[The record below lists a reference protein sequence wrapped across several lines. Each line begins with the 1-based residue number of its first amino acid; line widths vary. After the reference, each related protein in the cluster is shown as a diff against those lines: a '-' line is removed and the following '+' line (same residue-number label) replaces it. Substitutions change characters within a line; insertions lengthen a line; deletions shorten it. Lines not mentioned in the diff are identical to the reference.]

1 MKVKGKEMGENEK
14 KKFSLSKK
22 QLIIIGA
29 VAAAVVIGVVL
40 FIVLNNNSLKATTMK
55 LLRMEGTVT
64 LEENGETKTVKEHLR
79 FKSGDAISTEVKSLV
94 SVGLDD
100 TKIVTL
106 DEESRAEFQK
116 DGKNLELTLTDG
128 QLFFNVTEKLDA
140 DASFNIRNS
149 DMVVG
154 IRGTSGVIVKDRNGR
169 PILYLTD
176 GEVEITAK
184 NPVTGESK
192 TITVQ
197 PRTRVSVYYYSDRPI
212 GETVQFCEVP
222 LEPDM
227 IPEFAVGQMCSDEEL
242 LSRITEAT
250 GWKVTDVKK
259 LGDEV
264 KEGNYVPKESEPI
277 NLGLM
282 DPDDLIPKDAE
293 AVQDEEPVEAPQE
306 PEEPEQPEEPEAPAE
321 EPQEEAPQVQ
331 EPIDYA
337 ELGRNDPDVLAA
349 ITEVGEDGIFY
360 LEGGVIFD
368 AKYYALMNPLV
379 VKAYGNDPY
388 ALLYHYIHC
397 GKGEDSRFPSA
408 EEEHRVAAEKVE
420 EQRKAEQFQKE
431 QEEANRRAAEEE
443 ENTSTTDSGDSG
455 NSSTTVTRS
464 YSFPATGTITFNGGN
479 ADMVWNGYW
488 NEDDIPVNIN
498 GNTAT
503 VSRDGITLTG
513 TGGDGV
519 YNITSASVS
528 VVFDGDTPIS
538 CGGVDFYDDSTYGR
552 VAMTGWCIVIYENGT
567 IDLGAYN

>member
-64 LEENGETKTVKEHLR
+64 LEENGETKTVKENLR

-106 DEESRAEFQK
+106 DEESRAEFKK
-116 DGKNLELTLTDG
+116 DGKDLELTLTDG

-250 GWKVTDVKK
+250 GWEVTEVKK

-321 EPQEEAPQVQ
+321 EPQEETTPQVQ
-331 EPIDYA
+331 EPKDYSQDA
-337 ELGRNDPDVLAA
+337 TVRAA
-349 ITEVGEDGIFY
+349 IKYIGEDGTIY
-360 LEGGVIFD
+360 LTDGTTFD
-368 AKYYALMNPLV
+368 WEYYAMMNPDV

-388 ALLYHYIHC
+388 ALLYHYLI
-397 GKGEDSRFPSA
+397 KGQNEDSRFANA
-408 EEEHRVAAEKVE
+408 EEEHQAAAEKVE

-443 ENTSTTDSGDSG
+443 NKEASNQSADSGQGAGNTGGAMAAINGLSDQGDSTTLGG
-455 NSSTTVTRS
+455 TTVTFEGDG
-464 YSFPATGTITFNGGN
+464 YYNFNDGTQN
-479 ADMVWNGYW
+479 
-488 NEDDIPVNIN
+488 
-498 GNTAT
+498 
-503 VSRDGITLTG
+503 VSGHGITQ
-513 TGGDGV
+513 GDG
-519 YNITSASVS
+519 YIQFQSEN
-528 VVFDGDTPIS
+528 GEPWRL
-538 CGGVDFYDDSTYGR
+538 YDD
-552 VAMTGWCIVIYENGT
+552 GT
-567 IDLGAYN
+567 LQNMGI

>member
-1 MKVKGKEMGENEK
+1 MGENEK

-64 LEENGETKTVKEHLR
+64 LEENGETKTVKENLR

-242 LSRITEAT
+242 LSRITAAT
-250 GWKVTDVKK
+250 GWEVTEVKK

-293 AVQDEEPVEAPQE
+293 AVQDEEPVEAPQK

-321 EPQEEAPQVQ
+321 EPQEVTTPQVQ

-349 ITEVGEDGIFY
+349 ITEVGKDGIFY

-379 VKAYGNDPY
+379 VQAYGNDPY

-443 ENTSTTDSGDSG
+443 NKEASSDTTQ
-455 NSSTTVTRS
+455 TTMYTW
-464 YSFPATGTITFNGGN
+464 T
-479 ADMVWNGYW
+479 
-488 NEDDIPVNIN
+488 VNIYDH
-498 GNTAT
+498 GHTQILDYDHGTASPGALVT
-503 VSRDGITLTG
+503 TKQFMT
-513 TGGDGV
+513 
-519 YNITSASVS
+519 AVS
-528 VVFDGDTPIS
+528 VNVENLSENNSYVSFIMPDHDITVEGS
-538 CGGVDFYDDSTYGR
+538 
-552 VAMTGWCIVIYENGT
+552 YEQ
-567 IDLGAYN
+567 